1 MTLNKSDLSGMSL
14 SELRKLRDA
23 IGVAIR
29 EHERKARKDA
39 KAELKRK
46 AEAMGF
52 SIEELFGAEKT
63 KAAGKTAKGAPKYA
77 DPANPGRTWTGRGR
91 RPGWVEAWLA
101 QGKALD
107 DLRI

>member
-1 MTLNKSDLSGMSL
+1 MTLNRSDLSNMSL
-14 SELRKLRDA
+14 PELRELRDA
-23 IGVAIR
+23 IGIAIR
-29 EHERKARKDA
+29 DYERTARKEA

-46 AEAMGF
+46 AEEMGF
-52 SIEELFGAEKT
+52 SIEELFGAEKA
-63 KAAGKTAKGAPKYA
+63 KSAGKPVKGTPRYA

-107 DLRI
+107 DLAI